1 MKIGTR
7 LGIYGSSLLLAAF
20 GITASASAHPRA
32 LAAGLFAQQQEE
44 HPDDKKP
51 EVNPPA
57 HPRAQDEKK
66 PEHPEDTKPGEHPE
80 HPANAKPEERK
91 PDEHAKPAAHPEEKK
106 QTETRNETHT
116 RTHQNVHYKVE
127 TKNVTVVKTHYR
139 EELTHVDRAHRP
151 HWVVGGFIDRGQVTY
166 IEPVPAEVIVGFPA
180 APAGLIWGYWEG
192 YCILYDPNT
201 LEIVYVID
209 LL

>member
-20 GITASASAHPRA
+20 GITASASAHPPA
-32 LAAGLFAQQQEE
+32 LTASGFFAQQQEE

-57 HPRAQDEKK
+57 HPQAQDEKHPQDEK
-66 PEHPEDTKPGEHPE
+66 RPEDTKPGEHPE
-80 HPANAKPEERK
+80 HPANTKPEAHPKE
-91 PDEHAKPAAHPEEKK
+91 EKPAEHPAERK
-106 QTETRNETHT
+106 QTENHTQT
-116 RTHQNVHYKVE
+116 RTHANVHYTVQ

-139 EELTHVDRAHRP
+139 TELAHVDRAHRP

-166 IEPVPAEVIVGFPA
+166 IQPVPAEVIVGFPA